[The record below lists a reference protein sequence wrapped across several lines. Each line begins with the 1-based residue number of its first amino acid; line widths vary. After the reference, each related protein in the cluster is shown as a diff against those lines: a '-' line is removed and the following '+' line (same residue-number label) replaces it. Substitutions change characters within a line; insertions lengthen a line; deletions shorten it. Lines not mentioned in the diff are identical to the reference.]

1 MKNVGELKERKI
13 GRRKS
18 GLEKRNRRGTEKD
31 LIIWG
36 GSARGKVGVGVLEKK
51 NQVIDIHLGWAT
63 W

>member
-51 NQVIDIHLGWAT
+51 IK
-63 W
+63 